1 MAEKVEAES
10 GEGTEQKKNSTSTFG
25 NFVDLMREVPTPL
38 TPIQNL
44 TDMFITDGQLPG
56 ESMSREEA
64 GKNVDDLVKKLGISM
79 SEKTDPAV
87 MRDVLHNVMKLDDCP
102 AVVKLLGERL
112 TNEESMAP
120 MLERIRKSILTKHPA
135 MLEFISKSL
144 KENSLPEPTKDG
156 QQVIKRTLNHMV
168 LLDTITK
175 GMAED
180 PKVMEEVRAH
190 LLKKR
195 EQMGIREP
203 FFESA
208 FDMFM
213 NEGRNEESLFLA
225 IKTKSVD
232 AGLDL
237 FSELRKNG
245 RASDLESL
253 LGSALLDFNIAEA
266 VGADVYFGL
275 SDNARAG
282 LDLILNPA
290 SKVWVAGQDRSV
302 KFDLSQDWDSLYE
315 SWNMAFVSNLANP
328 DRRYAKL
335 LIPQV
340 IDAKPEDYVFN
351 RALALWLTLNFDHFH
366 ALEGRKSTKLPNA
379 RKISEGWGAINR
391 GYGAKLGRKAR

>member
-275 SDNARAG
+275 
-282 LDLILNPA
+282 
-290 SKVWVAGQDRSV
+290 
-302 KFDLSQDWDSLYE
+302 
-315 SWNMAFVSNLANP
+315 
-328 DRRYAKL
+328 
-335 LIPQV
+335 
-340 IDAKPEDYVFN
+340 
-351 RALALWLTLNFDHFH
+351 
-366 ALEGRKSTKLPNA
+366 
-379 RKISEGWGAINR
+379 
-391 GYGAKLGRKAR
+391 